1 MKYAENNR
9 ISHRQLYRQILLTF
23 LAPFLLCLNG
33 KGGLLGL
40 SGVMGIILAVIFLL
54 LYSFFYLRSTYG
66 YADMIR
72 SFGKAGAVIF
82 GGFFLI
88 YLVMAG
94 AYLLNLIGRIIPV
107 WLIFGISE
115 KWLLLFAVLVCAYG
129 MEKGM
134 QKRGRMAE
142 VTGGIFL
149 GAILLLLVLCA
160 GQGTAEYITELFRE
174 ESFSIE
180 TSIRSAYRYL
190 CFFSGISLLPFVMKD
205 VEKRGSAGKTVIWGI
220 LTVSGVM
227 ICVLLLL
234 PAVLGWRRVQSET
247 WPVLSLLAG
256 ADLPGNVLAR
266 FDVLWMGF
274 LLYSLLFAVG
284 SVFYYGERI
293 LTSAHIGTGKFWL
306 PVAVYV
312 VSIFEADGMTVADL
326 FEKYLARIFVPGLL
340 VILLYLF
347 LRGRQKQI
355 KKAATA
361 GCIFL
366 IFAMTCV
373 GCAGIEPEKRMYPLA
388 LGAGVSEEGFVLK
401 YAMPD
406 MNVTTGQEKPEE
418 DPVSVLTLAGENFQE
433 IEEVYNRSQE
443 KFLDLGH
450 LQVVILD
457 ESMLTEENRK
467 VFLEYL
473 KQEEHVGE
481 DVYMFRTGMLGEVFR
496 WKGAEESSVG
506 EYLQGIQENR
516 TTGQQ
521 KKGVTLREVYHQFYQ
536 DGTLPWIP
544 SVWVNGELLE
554 VDYGNGE

>member
-160 GQGTAEYITELFRE
+160 GQGKTEYITELFQE

-326 FEKYLARIFVPGLL
+326 LEKYLARIFVPGLL

-355 KKAATA
+355 KKAAAA
-361 GCIFL
+361 GCILL
-366 IFAMTCV
+366 ILAMTCV

-388 LGAGVSEEGFVLK
+388 LGIDVSGDDFVIS
-401 YAMPD
+401 YGMPD
-406 MNVTTGQEKPEE
+406 LPEATGQGKEE
-418 DPVSVLTLAGENFQE
+418 ENTDHSVLTLKGNDFEAIQKLYDRSQNRYLDIGHLEVIIMGNELMESGRWEAFLNYLKMEPLAGENIYLFRTE
-433 IEEVYNRSQE
+433 DPEAVLKWDSGGASIGDY
-443 KFLDLGH
+443 
-450 LQVVILD
+450 
-457 ESMLTEENRK
+457 LTGLLENR
-467 VFLEYL
+467 VP
-473 KQEEHVGE
+473 
-481 DVYMFRTGMLGEVFR
+481 
-496 WKGAEESSVG
+496 A
-506 EYLQGIQENR
+506 
-516 TTGQQ
+516 QQ
-521 KKGVTLREVYHQFYQ
+521 KEGVTLRQVYHQWYQ
-536 DGTLPWIP
+536 DRTLLALPQITL
-544 SVWVNGELLE
+544 VDGELEVFLE
-554 VDYGNGE
+554 

>member
-1 MKYAENNR
+1 
-9 ISHRQLYRQILLTF
+9 
-23 LAPFLLCLNG
+23 
-33 KGGLLGL
+33 
-40 SGVMGIILAVIFLL
+40 MGIILAVIFLL

-160 GQGTAEYITELFRE
+160 GQGKTEYITELFRE

-284 SVFYYGERI
+284 SVFYYGERV
-293 LTSAHIGTGKFWL
+293 LTSAHIGTGKYWL

-312 VSIFEADGMTVADL
+312 AAIIEIDSVTVADL
-326 FEKYLARIFVPGLL
+326 FEIYLAKIFVPGLL
-340 VILLYLF
+340 LILIYLF
-347 LRGRQKQI
+347 LRSRQKQI
-355 KKAATA
+355 KKVATV

-366 IFAMTCV
+366 ALVLTCV

-388 LGAGVSEEGFVLK
+388 LGIDVSGDDFVIS
-401 YAMPD
+401 YGMPD
-406 MNVTTGQEKPEE
+406 LPEATGQGKEE
-418 DPVSVLTLAGENFQE
+418 ENTDHSVLTLKGNDFEAIQKLYDRSQNRYLDIGHLEVIIMGNELMESGRWEDFLNYLKMEPLAGENIYLFRTE
-433 IEEVYNRSQE
+433 DPEAVLKWDSGGASIGDY
-443 KFLDLGH
+443 
-450 LQVVILD
+450 
-457 ESMLTEENRK
+457 LTGLLENR
-467 VFLEYL
+467 VP
-473 KQEEHVGE
+473 
-481 DVYMFRTGMLGEVFR
+481 
-496 WKGAEESSVG
+496 A
-506 EYLQGIQENR
+506 
-516 TTGQQ
+516 QQ
-521 KKGVTLREVYHQFYQ
+521 KEGVTLRQVYHQWYQ
-536 DGTLPWIP
+536 DRTLLALPQITL
-544 SVWVNGELLE
+544 VDGELEVFLE
-554 VDYGNGE
+554 

>member
-40 SGVMGIILAVIFLL
+40 SGVAGIILAVIFLL

-72 SFGKAGAVIF
+72 SFGRCGAVIF

-115 KWLLLFAVLVCAYG
+115 KWLLLFAVFVCACG
-129 MEKGM
+129 MEKGL

-160 GQGTAEYITELFRE
+160 GQGKAEYITELFRE
-174 ESFSIE
+174 ETFSVQ
-180 TSIRSAYRYL
+180 TSIQSGYRYL

-227 ICVLLLL
+227 ICVLILL

-274 LLYSLLFAVG
+274 LLYGLLFAIG

-306 PVAVYV
+306 PVVVYV
-312 VSIFEADGMTVADL
+312 VSVFEADGMTVADL

-340 VILLYLF
+340 IILLYLF

-355 KKAATA
+355 KKAAAA
-361 GCIFL
+361 GCVFL
-366 IFAMTCV
+366 VLALTCA

-388 LGAGVSEEGFVLK
+388 LGIDASGDEFIVSYG
-401 YAMPD
+401 MPD
-406 MNVTTGQEKPEE
+406 LPEATGQGKQEE
-418 DPVSVLTLAGENFQE
+418 NTDHSVLTLKENDFAAIQKLYDRSQNRYLDIGHLEVIIMGNELMESGRWETFLNYLKMEPLAGENIYLFRTE
-433 IEEVYNRSQE
+433 DPEAVLKWDSGGASIGDY
-443 KFLDLGH
+443 
-450 LQVVILD
+450 
-457 ESMLTEENRK
+457 LTGLLENR
-467 VFLEYL
+467 VP
-473 KQEEHVGE
+473 
-481 DVYMFRTGMLGEVFR
+481 
-496 WKGAEESSVG
+496 A
-506 EYLQGIQENR
+506 
-516 TTGQQ
+516 QQ
-521 KKGVTLREVYHQFYQ
+521 KEGVTLRQVYHQWYQ
-536 DGTLPWIP
+536 DGTLLSLPQITL
-544 SVWVNGELLE
+544 VDGELEVFLE
-554 VDYGNGE
+554 

>member
-40 SGVMGIILAVIFLL
+40 SGAVGIILAVIFLL

-66 YADMIR
+66 YADMLR
-72 SFGKAGAVIF
+72 SFGKVRAVIF

-115 KWLLLFAVLVCAYG
+115 KWLLLFAVSVCACG
-129 MEKGM
+129 MEKGL

-142 VTGGIFL
+142 VTGGSFL
-149 GAILLLLVLCA
+149 GAILLLLILCA
-160 GQGTAEYITELFRE
+160 GQGKAEYITELFRE
-174 ESFSIE
+174 EAFSVQ

-205 VEKRGSAGKTVIWGI
+205 VEKRGSAGKTVIGGI
-220 LTVSGVM
+220 LTVSGIM
-227 ICVLLLL
+227 ICVLVLL

-274 LLYSLLFAVG
+274 LLYGLLFTIG

-293 LTSAHIGTGKFWL
+293 LTSAHIGTGKYWL
-306 PVAVYV
+306 PVAVYAAA
-312 VSIFEADGMTVADL
+312 IIEIDGVTVADL
-326 FEKYLARIFVPGLL
+326 FEIYLAKIFVPGLFL
-340 VILLYLF
+340 ILIYLF
-347 LRGRQKQI
+347 LRSRQKQI
-355 KKAATA
+355 KKVATV

-366 IFAMTCV
+366 ALVLTCS

-388 LGAGVSEEGFVLK
+388 LGIDVSGDDFVIS
-401 YAMPD
+401 YGMPD
-406 MNVTTGQEKPEE
+406 LPDATGQGKEE
-418 DPVSVLTLAGENFQE
+418 ENTDHSVLTLKGNDFEAIQKLYDRSQNRYLDIGHLEVIIMGNELMESGRWEDFLNYLKMEPLAGENIYLFRTE
-433 IEEVYNRSQE
+433 DPEAVLKWDSGGASIGDY
-443 KFLDLGH
+443 
-450 LQVVILD
+450 
-457 ESMLTEENRK
+457 LTGLLENR
-467 VFLEYL
+467 VP
-473 KQEEHVGE
+473 
-481 DVYMFRTGMLGEVFR
+481 T
-496 WKGAEESSVG
+496 
-506 EYLQGIQENR
+506 
-516 TTGQQ
+516 QQ
-521 KKGVTLREVYHQFYQ
+521 KEGVTLRQVYHQWYQ
-536 DGTLPWIP
+536 DRTLLALPQITL
-544 SVWVNGELLE
+544 VDGELEVFLE
-554 VDYGNGE
+554 